1 MMFDADLTDVE
12 ILNRRNSNT
21 SFKVTIDG
29 NLTESELIEDEN
41 NEGLFV
47 MLKIAIIEHYLFVR
61 LGLK

>member
-47 MLKIAIIEHYLFVR
+47 MLKIAIIERYLFVR